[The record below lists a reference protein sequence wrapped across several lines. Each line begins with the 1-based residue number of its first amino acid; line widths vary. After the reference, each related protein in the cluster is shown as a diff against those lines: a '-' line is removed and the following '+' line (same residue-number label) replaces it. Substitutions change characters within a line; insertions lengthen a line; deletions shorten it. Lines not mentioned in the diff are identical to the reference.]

1 MESERVAF
9 FDPKT
14 VAMLRGVLVDAWS
27 RLPPGQTRVSRS
39 LLAERILKAARDGER
54 DPSRLRARAIAEVIV
69 GAL

>member
-27 RLPPGQTRVSRS
+27 RLPPGQTRVS
-39 LLAERILKAARDGER
+39 
-54 DPSRLRARAIAEVIV
+54 PC
-69 GAL
+69 